1 MSRKDYELL
10 AKAIYGSLI
19 QSGSL
24 EAQDHFIDQHR
35 MTARHIGMALERS
48 NPRFDREK
56 FMKACGVVV
65 LTNTGV

>member
-1 MSRKDYELL
+1 MSRKDYEIL

-24 EAQDHFIDQHR
+24 DWQDRFIEQHKV
-35 MTARHIGMALERS
+35 TARHVAIALERT